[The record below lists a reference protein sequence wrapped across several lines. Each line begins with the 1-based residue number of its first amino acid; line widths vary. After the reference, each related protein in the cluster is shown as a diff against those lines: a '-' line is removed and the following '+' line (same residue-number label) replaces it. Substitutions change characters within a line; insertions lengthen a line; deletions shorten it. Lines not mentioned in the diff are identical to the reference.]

1 MKQNNEFRRLRRE
14 VRAMKKEIK
23 NVNSRLDRYDRIDE
37 LIADM
42 KRSAREMLLMSR
54 EL

>member
-1 MKQNNEFRRLRRE
+1 MKRNDELRRLRQE
-14 VRAMKKEIK
+14 VRAMRRDVRKVK
-23 NVNSRLDRYDRIDE
+23 SQLDRYDRIDG
-37 LIADM
+37 LIAEM